1 MPKILP
7 KWYYTI
13 AYFDLFT
20 NSMTLASKPASE
32 KLLFT
37 PRFFVGGNNNCFLI
51 NSGSPL
57 RMVHKDTK
65 Q

>member
-32 KLLFT
+32 IG
-37 PRFFVGGNNNCFLI
+37 RAHV
-51 NSGSPL
+51 
-57 RMVHKDTK
+57 
-65 Q
+65 